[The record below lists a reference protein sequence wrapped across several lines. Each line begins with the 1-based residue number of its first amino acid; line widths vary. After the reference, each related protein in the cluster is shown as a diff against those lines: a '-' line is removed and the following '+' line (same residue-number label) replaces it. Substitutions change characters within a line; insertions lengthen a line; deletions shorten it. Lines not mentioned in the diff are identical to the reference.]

1 MAARLIMR
9 TGLGWTRHSTPGPG
23 RTTSMLPVPEVL
35 ELAGYLVVSPLS
47 GGCAP
52 QARALRQC
60 PRHAGGP
67 EDSGDGASR
76 PQAAPRCPRSRLR
89 LARCGAQW
97 QAPRALPSPAAYTA
111 ACGARG
117 ARSRRVRSP
126 SHEREVTS
134 AHRSA
139 KDSEDGA
146 GVSGP
151 GPPARQ
157 GTTHRDRRTQRPSRS
172 SGVADVVES
181 RDGQ

>member
-47 GGCAP
+47 GGCA
-52 QARALRQC
+52 LLMQC